1 MHKSLHRRLV
11 LKKYILDILMITILS
26 SALMFA
32 AGCGK
37 DEAVILPERE
47 AVLSGEQSGNT
58 NDTEEAEYLH
68 AVDEENVM
76 SGNPGTLTEHGA
88 AEEPVKGTAE
98 EAFDEPAAVTV
109 YVCGAVEDPGVYTLD
124 EGRRIA
130 DALELAGGM
139 SEEADR
145 DYINQAMLLADC
157 QKIYIPRKG
166 EIPNP
171 SYEDSGPDPQG
182 THPKEKVNEALAD
195 RVNINTGSK
204 QELMTLPGIGEAKA
218 GLIIEYRDSNGG
230 FSSIEDIMKI
240 NGIKEGM
247 FNKIKDRICI

>member
-11 LKKYILDILMITILS
+11 LKKYILDILLITILS

-76 SGNPGTLTEHGA
+76 SGE
-88 AEEPVKGTAE
+88 K
-98 EAFDEPAAVTV
+98 AFDEPAAVTV

-182 THPKEKVNEALAD
+182 AHPEEKVNEAAAD